1 MYKIISRAI
10 NCRLKKVVNRI
21 CCRAQKGF
29 NNIRYTQE
37 VLINVWETIKRCK
50 THNING
56 AVMAVDMAKAFDTL
70 SNSFLEKVFKFFG
83 FGPIMLKWLCLLGT
97 NRTACIMLD
106 DGTLSRN
113 FVLEQGRP
121 QGDNLSPIT
130 FNFCIQILIFKLE
143 LDNSIL
149 GIPNN
154 IAVLDPV
161 HNLSNH
167 FVFESCR
174 ETNKNEGLADDNTSL
189 VMLDIASLTSIKAAL
204 QVFGN
209 ISGLKC
215 NYEKSVIVPIN
226 YAPPELIREI
236 EGLGFTV
243 ANNFKLLGLE
253 ISNNLGN
260 EAELYGSIMDKIGR
274 LIRFWERFKL
284 SLPGRITIMKTCLIS
299 QLNYIGCFLPM
310 PEASAV
316 NIQRL
321 MDGFVK
327 KASGSCEQA
336 LPAG

>member
-1 MYKIISRAI
+1 
-10 NCRLKKVVNRI
+10 
-21 CCRAQKGF
+21 
-29 NNIRYTQE
+29 
-37 VLINVWETIKRCK
+37 
-50 THNING
+50 
-56 AVMAVDMAKAFDTL
+56 MAVDMAKAFDTL

-97 NRTACIMLD
+97 NRNACIILD

-226 YAPPELIREI
+226 YAPP
-236 EGLGFTV
+236 
-243 ANNFKLLGLE
+243 
-253 ISNNLGN
+253 
-260 EAELYGSIMDKIGR
+260 
-274 LIRFWERFKL
+274 
-284 SLPGRITIMKTCLIS
+284 
-299 QLNYIGCFLPM
+299 
-310 PEASAV
+310 
-316 NIQRL
+316 
-321 MDGFVK
+321 
-327 KASGSCEQA
+327 
-336 LPAG
+336 